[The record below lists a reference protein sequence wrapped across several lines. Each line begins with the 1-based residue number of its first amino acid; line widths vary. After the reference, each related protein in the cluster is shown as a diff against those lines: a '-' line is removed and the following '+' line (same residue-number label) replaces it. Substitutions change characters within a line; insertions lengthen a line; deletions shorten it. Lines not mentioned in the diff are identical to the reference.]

1 MQLCAIITTNLGVQ
15 SFRSKT
21 LHLAWEQSAGF
32 YHASTPVVSLR
43 MRIDEH
49 LRVYKKEVERMAK
62 RKGRSREFIDDSD
75 DPEDTGVSS

>member
-1 MQLCAIITTNLGVQ
+1 MLSSLQTWGSRALGRRHYTWLGNNRPAFTTP
-15 SFRSKT
+15 RT
-21 LHLAWEQSAGF
+21 L
-32 YHASTPVVSLR
+32 VVSLR